1 MTRINNGK
9 RNWLKIISISLVV
22 FVLLFSI
29 VAMVVAKNFYDGK
42 FSRVEETRCSGYLC
56 YSDVTSYQR
65 TAVKFASGEN
75 TLQGYL
81 YGTQN
86 EKGLVVISHGLGF
99 DAQHYL
105 PEVLYFVD
113 HGWQVFSF
121 DNTGTNESEGA
132 GTIGLPQSE
141 KDLDAALT
149 FIEGD
154 QTLNKLPVM
163 LFGHSWGGYAVT
175 AILNTNHNI
184 SASVSISGFNSPDE
198 LLLEGATSEIGIFG
212 YIEYPYLWAYQRI
225 LFGETAR
232 LTAVDGIN
240 STDTPVMIIHG
251 SADEDI
257 LYNGAS
263 IISHRSAIT
272 NPDVMYKTCSAKNHN
287 GHNNLLQSEAAIQYI
302 NEKNKEYRALNDRYD
317 GNIPDDVKANFYA
330 GIDKFQTSELDVGLM
345 NEIND
350 FYLKALNQ

>member
-1 MTRINNGK
+1 MTRIITGK
-9 RNWLKIISISLVV
+9 RNWIKIASISLAV
-22 FVLLFSI
+22 FILLFSVGSMI
-29 VAMVVAKNFYDGK
+29 FVKIFYDEK

-56 YSDVTSYQR
+56 YSDVDGYPR
-65 TAVKFASGEN
+65 TAVNFDSGKN
-75 TLQGYL
+75 TLQGYI
-81 YGTQN
+81 YGAEN

-113 HGWQVFSF
+113 HGWRVFSF

-132 GTIGLPQSE
+132 GTIGLAQSE

-149 FIEGD
+149 YIESD
-154 QTLNKLPVM
+154 KALNDLPVM

-175 AILNTNHNI
+175 AVLNTSHKI

-198 LLLEGATSEIGIFG
+198 LLFEGAKSEMGVFA
-212 YIEYPYLWAYQRI
+212 YLEYPYLWAYQRM
-225 LFGETAR
+225 LFGSTAR

-240 STDTPVMIIHG
+240 RSDAPVMIIHG
-251 SADEDI
+251 SADEEI

-263 IISHRSAIT
+263 IISHRSAVT
-272 NPDVMYKTCSAKNHN
+272 NPNVVYKTCSAKNHN

-302 NEKNKEYRALNDRYD
+302 NEKNKEYKALSDRYD
-317 GNIPDDVKANFYA
+317 GKLPDDVKANFYA
-330 GIDKFQTSELDVGLM
+330 GIDKFQTSELNAGLM

-350 FYLKALNQ
+350 FLEKSLQ